1 MLSLN
6 LKYLLYIFYI
16 FYISFI
22 YISFIYIYIIYEI
35 LINTDIKF
43 MNAITRFKKKKI
55 KENKLWYLNFKMIID
70 IIKFKK
76 NNVLDYLIT

>member
-6 LKYLLYIFYI
+6 LKYE
-16 FYISFI
+16 
-22 YISFIYIYIIYEI
+22 SFIYIYIIYEI

-76 NNVLDYLIT
+76 K

>member
-1 MLSLN
+1 
-6 LKYLLYIFYI
+6 
-16 FYISFI
+16 
-22 YISFIYIYIIYEI
+22 
-35 LINTDIKF
+35 

-76 NNVLDYLIT
+76 K